1 MKTPTHCIVIL
12 TLVVLVFPF
21 ALGCSKQSE
30 SSATPSASAPSERC
44 PHEIKTETCPFCNPE
59 MIEADGFCGSHGVA
73 EALCV
78 LCRPHL
84 KTAFRAKG
92 DWCPEH
98 KIAESQCITCDP
110 SLKEN
115 IRTGGHGM
123 AIPTDLVKSSNCQ
136 HGISASQCPFCT
148 PSLIESDGFCGG
160 HDVAEALCV
169 KCRPFL
175 KVAFEAAGDWCPD
188 HNTPESQCSTC
199 NPTTDGP

>member
-1 MKTPTHCIVIL
+1 
-12 TLVVLVFPF
+12 
-21 ALGCSKQSE
+21 
-30 SSATPSASAPSERC
+30 
-44 PHEIKTETCPFCNPE
+44 
-59 MIEADGFCGSHGVA
+59 
-73 EALCV
+73 
-78 LCRPHL
+78 
-84 KTAFRAKG
+84 
-92 DWCPEH
+92 
-98 KIAESQCITCDP
+98 
-110 SLKEN
+110 
-115 IRTGGHGM
+115 M